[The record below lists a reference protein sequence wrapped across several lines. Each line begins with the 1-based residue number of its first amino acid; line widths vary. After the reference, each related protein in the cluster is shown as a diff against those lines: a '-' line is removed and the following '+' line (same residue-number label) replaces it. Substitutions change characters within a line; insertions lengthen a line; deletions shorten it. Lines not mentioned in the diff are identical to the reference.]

1 MIKKLRAF
9 SNLNYIAIATWTVA
23 IILTSIY
30 LVDNLVG
37 ENLGNEGDVN
47 LSKAAIIDQLHD
59 DLPNLYYQE
68 NVRRY
73 LEDGGY
79 QVDLYTTKDITV
91 DFYKNLPSMNYEFI
105 VIRTHSLREG
115 SVGPSSSL
123 FTGEHYTEE
132 KYIREQLFGQVGKGV
147 PYLPQQVEEVGWSA
161 LSNQTYFVLGSKHID
176 DLMSGSFP
184 SSVII
189 MGGCDTLSGPLLSKS
204 LIKRGASSVVG
215 WDGLISASD
224 NDKAILALLKEI
236 FVNKEEIN
244 NAVELVMQNFESHT
258 EYSPVLKYYS

>member
-1 MIKKLRAF
+1 MIKKLRGF
-9 SNLNYIAIATWTVA
+9 SNSNYIAIITWTVA
-23 IILTSIY
+23 IALTSIF

-37 ENLGNEGDVN
+37 ETSDNEGDVN

-79 QVDLYTTKDITV
+79 RVDLYTTKDVTV
-91 DFYKNLPSMNYEFI
+91 DLYKNLPSMNYEFI

-115 SVGPSSSL
+115 SVGPSPSL

-132 KYIREQLFGQVGKGV
+132 KYIREQLFGQVGKAV
-147 PYLPQQVEEVGWSA
+147 PYLPQEVEEVGWRA
-161 LSNQTYFVLGSKHID
+161 LSNETYFVIGSKHVD
-176 DLMSGSFP
+176 DLMSGSFS

-189 MGGCDTLSGPLLSKS
+189 MGGCDTLSGSLLSES

-215 WDGLISASD
+215 WDGLVSASD
-224 NDKAILALLKEI
+224 NDKVIIALLKEI

-244 NAVELVMQNFESHT
+244 NAVELVMKNFESHT
-258 EYSPVLKYYS
+258 NYSPTLKYYS